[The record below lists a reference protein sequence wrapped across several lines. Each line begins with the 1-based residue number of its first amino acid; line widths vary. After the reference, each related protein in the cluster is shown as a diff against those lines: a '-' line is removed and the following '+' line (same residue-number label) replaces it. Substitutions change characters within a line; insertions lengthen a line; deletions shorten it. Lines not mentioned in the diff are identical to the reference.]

1 MVNINIFIGPK
12 KAFEEYIPSGDF
24 LLLNDLVKIADGK
37 IHRYYDHYDFLV
49 GYSENYSGISESA
62 IQNFDVLLKT
72 VEFDEIYLQNPPEN
86 IKRLIKNSYDNITF
100 KVYEYP
106 KLTSKK
112 FLKINNEFDERII
125 GQDHVKDELLTSLY
139 DLLKGYNDNKPICL
153 LFYGPSGVGK
163 TETAKFLSEI
173 IGEELFRKQ
182 FSMFQNNKFSEY
194 LFGGAHMQASF
205 SRDLLERESN
215 IILLDEFDKA
225 ANVFHDAFYQLFD
238 EGVFEDS
245 NYKVSLKNSIIICT
259 SNYLND
265 KDIRKN
271 IGDPLFFRF
280 DKIIEFKK
288 LSKKA
293 IDKILVKKVNEKY
306 ELLTDE
312 DKDLIDKEK
321 IINFFREYSKWLVN
335 TRQISKLVDEKINLI
350 LVEHYLNETSE
361 NNGYDE

>member
-112 FLKINNEFDERII
+112 FLKINNEFDEGIS

-139 DLLKGYNDNKPICL
+139 DLLKGYNDNRPICL
-153 LFYGPSGVGK
+153 LF
-163 TETAKFLSEI
+163 
-173 IGEELFRKQ
+173 
-182 FSMFQNNKFSEY
+182 
-194 LFGGAHMQASF
+194 
-205 SRDLLERESN
+205 
-215 IILLDEFDKA
+215 
-225 ANVFHDAFYQLFD
+225 
-238 EGVFEDS
+238 
-245 NYKVSLKNSIIICT
+245 
-259 SNYLND
+259 
-265 KDIRKN
+265 
-271 IGDPLFFRF
+271 
-280 DKIIEFKK
+280 
-288 LSKKA
+288 
-293 IDKILVKKVNEKY
+293 
-306 ELLTDE
+306 
-312 DKDLIDKEK
+312 
-321 IINFFREYSKWLVN
+321 
-335 TRQISKLVDEKINLI
+335 
-350 LVEHYLNETSE
+350 
-361 NNGYDE
+361 

>member
-1 MVNINIFIGPK
+1 MVDIKIFFGPK
-12 KAFEEYIPSGDF
+12 KAFEEFVPSGDI
-24 LLLNDLVKIADGK
+24 LLLSDLVKIADGK
-37 IHRYYDHYDFLV
+37 ITRYYDSYDFLV

-62 IQNFDVLLKT
+62 IQNFDMLLKT

-86 IKRLIKNSYDNITF
+86 IKRLIKNTYDDVTIE
-100 KVYEYP
+100 VYDYP
-106 KLTSKK
+106 KLTSEK
-112 FLKINNEFDERII
+112 FLKINDEFNQRII
-125 GQDHVKDELLTSLY
+125 GQNHVKDELLISLY
-139 DLLKGYNDNKPICL
+139 DLLKGYNDDKPICL

-163 TETAKFLSEI
+163 TETAKFLSEV

-238 EGVFEDS
+238 EGIFEDS

-259 SNYLND
+259 SNYLDIN
-265 KDIRKN
+265 DIRKN

-288 LSKKA
+288 LNKEA
-293 IDKILVKKVNEKY
+293 IEKILVNKVNKKY
-306 ELLTDE
+306 DLLTDE
-312 DKDLIDKEK
+312 DQNLIDKEN
-321 IINFFREYSKWLVN
+321 IINYFKKYSDYLVN
-335 TRQISKLVDEKINLI
+335 TRQISKLVDEKINMI
-350 LVEHYLNETSE
+350 LVEYHLNKNSTD
-361 NNGYDE
+361 NTY

>member
-1 MVNINIFIGPK
+1 MVDIKIFIGPK
-12 KAFEEYIPSGDF
+12 KAFEEFVPSGDI
-24 LLLNDLVKIADGK
+24 LLLSDLVKIADGK
-37 IHRYYDHYDFLV
+37 ITRYYDSYDFLV

-62 IQNFDVLLKT
+62 IQNFDMLLKT

-86 IKRLIKNSYDNITF
+86 IKRLIKNTYDDVTVE
-100 KVYEYP
+100 VYNYP
-106 KLTSKK
+106 KLTSEK
-112 FLKINNEFDERII
+112 FLKINDNFNQRII
-125 GQDHVKDELLTSLY
+125 GQNHVKDELLTSLY
-139 DLLKGYNDNKPICL
+139 DLLKGYNDDKPICL

-238 EGVFEDS
+238 EGIFEDS
-245 NYKVSLKNSIIICT
+245 NYKVYLKNSIIICT
-259 SNYLND
+259 SNYLDIN
-265 KDIRKN
+265 DIRKN

-288 LSKKA
+288 LNKEA
-293 IDKILVKKVNEKY
+293 IEKILVNKVNKKY

-312 DKDLIDKEK
+312 DQNLIDKEN
-321 IINFFREYSKWLVN
+321 IINYFKEYSDYLVN
-335 TRQISKLVDEKINLI
+335 TRQISKLVDEKINMI
-350 LVEHYLNETSE
+350 LVEYHLNDNSTD
-361 NNGYDE
+361 NT

>member
-1 MVNINIFIGPK
+1 MVDINIFIGPK
-12 KAFEEYIPSGDF
+12 KAFEEFIPFGDS

-37 IHRYYDHYDFLV
+37 ITRYNEYYDYLV

-62 IQNFDVLLKT
+62 IQNFDALLKT
-72 VEFDEIYLQNPPEN
+72 VEFNEIYLQNPPEN
-86 IKRLIKNSYDNITF
+86 IKRLIETIYDDVTI
-100 KVYEYP
+100 KVYDYP

-112 FLKINNEFDERII
+112 FLKINEEFNERII
-125 GQDHVKDELLTSLY
+125 GQDHVKDEILTSLY
-139 DLLKGYNDNKPICL
+139 DLLKGYNNNKPICL
-153 LFYGPSGVGK
+153 LFYGSSGVGK

-173 IGEELFRKQ
+173 VGDELFRKQ

-205 SRDLLERESN
+205 ARDLIERESN

-238 EGVFEDS
+238 EGIFEDS

-259 SNYLND
+259 SNYLNEN
-265 KDIRKN
+265 DIRKN

-288 LSKKA
+288 LNKEA

-306 ELLTDE
+306 LLLTDE
-312 DKDLIDKEK
+312 DQDLIDKEK
-321 IINFFREYSKWLVN
+321 IINFFREYSEWLVN
-335 TRQISKLVDEKINLI
+335 TRQISKLVDEKINQI
-350 LVEHYLNETSE
+350 LVEHYLNESSK
-361 NNGYDE
+361 NIA

>member
-1 MVNINIFIGPK
+1 MVNIKFFIGPK
-12 KAFEEYIPSGDF
+12 KFFKESIPSGNI
-24 LLLNDLVKIADGK
+24 LLLNDLVKIADKK
-37 IHRYYDHYDFLV
+37 IYEYSKHYDYLV
-49 GYSENYSGISESA
+49 GYSENFSGISESA
-62 IQNFDVLLKT
+62 IQNFDAILKI

-86 IKRLIKNSYDNITF
+86 IKRLIEDVYSDVTIEVYD
-100 KVYEYP
+100 YS
-106 KLTSKK
+106 KLTSDM
-112 FLKINNEFDERII
+112 FLKINNEFNERII
-125 GQDHVKDELLTSLY
+125 GQDHVKDELLNSFY
-139 DLLKGYNDNKPICL
+139 DLLKGYNRDKPICL

-173 IGEELFRKQ
+173 MGEELFRKQ

-225 ANVFHDAFYQLFD
+225 ANIFHDAFYQLFD
-238 EGVFEDS
+238 EGIFEDS

-288 LSKKA
+288 LNKEA
-293 IDKILVKKVNEKY
+293 IEKILVNKVNKKFD
-306 ELLTDE
+306 LLTDE
-312 DKDLIDKEK
+312 DQNLIDKDE
-321 IINFFREYSKWLVN
+321 IIDYFKEYSDYLVN
-335 TRQISKLVDEKINLI
+335 TRQISKLVDEKINRH
-350 LVEHYLNETSE
+350 LVEYYLNGNSC
-361 NNGYDE
+361 

>member
-1 MVNINIFIGPK
+1 MVDIKIFIGPK
-12 KAFEEYIPSGDF
+12 KAFEEFVPSGDI
-24 LLLNDLVKIADGK
+24 LLLSDLVKIADGK
-37 IHRYYDHYDFLV
+37 ITRYYESYDFLV

-72 VEFDEIYLQNPPEN
+72 VDFDKIYLQNPPEN
-86 IKRLIKNSYDNITF
+86 IKRLIKNTYDDVTIEI
-100 KVYEYP
+100 YDYP
-106 KLTSKK
+106 KLTSQK
-112 FLKINNEFDERII
+112 FLKINDKFNERII
-125 GQDHVKDELLTSLY
+125 GQNHVKNELLTSMY
-139 DLLKGYNDNKPICL
+139 DLLKGYNGDKPICL

-173 IGEELFRKQ
+173 IGDELFRKQ

-238 EGVFEDS
+238 EGIFEDS

-259 SNYLND
+259 SNYLD
-265 KDIRKN
+265 VKDIRKN

-288 LSKKA
+288 LNKEA
-293 IDKILVKKVNEKY
+293 IEKILVNKVNKKY
-306 ELLTDE
+306 DLLTDS

-321 IINFFREYSKWLVN
+321 IIKYFKEYSDYFVN
-335 TRQISKLVDEKINLI
+335 TRQISKLVEEKKNTT
-350 LVEHYLNETSE
+350 LVESYLNENLTE
-361 NNGYDE
+361 NND

>member
-1 MVNINIFIGPK
+1 MVDIKIFFGPK
-12 KAFEEYIPSGDF
+12 KAFEEFVPSGDI
-24 LLLNDLVKIADGK
+24 LLLSDLVKIADGK
-37 IHRYYDHYDFLV
+37 ITRYYDSYDFLV

-62 IQNFDVLLKT
+62 IQNFDMLLKT

-86 IKRLIKNSYDNITF
+86 IKRLIKNTYDDVTIE
-100 KVYEYP
+100 VYDYP
-106 KLTSKK
+106 KLTSEK
-112 FLKINNEFDERII
+112 FLKINDEFNQRII
-125 GQDHVKDELLTSLY
+125 GQNHVKDELLISLY
-139 DLLKGYNDNKPICL
+139 DLLKGYNDDKPICL

-163 TETAKFLSEI
+163 TETAKFLSEV

-238 EGVFEDS
+238 EGIFEDS

-259 SNYLND
+259 SNYLNINA
-265 KDIRKN
+265 IRKN

-288 LSKKA
+288 LNKEA
-293 IDKILVKKVNEKY
+293 IEKILVNKVNRKY
-306 ELLTDE
+306 GLLTDE
-312 DKDLIDKEK
+312 DQNLIDKEE
-321 IINFFREYSKWLVN
+321 IINYFKKYSDDLVN
-335 TRQISKLVDEKINLI
+335 TRQISKFVDEKINMH
-350 LVEHYLNETSE
+350 LVKHYLNENS
-361 NNGYDE
+361 DE

>member
-1 MVNINIFIGPK
+1 MVDIKIFIGPK
-12 KAFEEYIPSGDF
+12 KAFEEYVPTGDI

-37 IHRYYDHYDFLV
+37 ITRYYDSYDFLV

-62 IQNFDVLLKT
+62 IQNFNALLKT

-86 IKRLIKNSYDNITF
+86 IKRLIETTYNDVTIEVYD
-100 KVYEYP
+100 YP
-106 KLTSKK
+106 ILTPEK
-112 FLKINNEFDERII
+112 FLRINEKFNERIV
-125 GQDHVKDELLTSLY
+125 GQGHVKDELLTSLY
-139 DLLKGYNDNKPICL
+139 DLLMEYNGNKPICL

-163 TETAKFLSEI
+163 TETAKFLSEVI
-173 IGEELFRKQ
+173 EGKLFRKQ

-205 SRDLLERESN
+205 ARDLLERESN

-238 EGVFEDS
+238 EGTFEDS
-245 NYKVSLKNSIIICT
+245 NYKVPLKNSIIICT
-259 SNYLND
+259 SNYLNI

-288 LSKKA
+288 LDKDA
-293 IDKILVKKVNEKY
+293 ITRILTDKVNKKY
-306 ELLTDE
+306 ELLRDE
-312 DKDLIDKEK
+312 DKELINPQE
-321 IINFFREYSKWLVN
+321 IINYFKGYSESLIN
-335 TRQISKLVDEKINLI
+335 TRQISKFVDEKINRT
-350 LVEHYLNETSE
+350 LVEHYLNENSE
-361 NNGYDE
+361 RTN

>member
-1 MVNINIFIGPK
+1 MVDIKIFFGPK
-12 KAFEEYIPSGDF
+12 KAFEEFVPSGDI
-24 LLLNDLVKIADGK
+24 LLLSDLVKIADGK
-37 IHRYYDHYDFLV
+37 ITRYYDSYDFLV

-62 IQNFDVLLKT
+62 IQNFDMLLKT
-72 VEFDEIYLQNPPEN
+72 VKFNEIYLQNPPEN
-86 IKRLIKNSYDNITF
+86 IKRLILNTYDDVTIE
-100 KVYEYP
+100 VYDYP
-106 KLTSKK
+106 KLTSEK
-112 FLKINNEFDERII
+112 FLKIKDDFNQRII
-125 GQDHVKDELLTSLY
+125 GQNHVKDELLTSLY
-139 DLLKGYNDNKPICL
+139 DLLKEYNDNKPICL

-238 EGVFEDS
+238 EGIFEDS

-259 SNYLND
+259 SNYLNIN
-265 KDIRKN
+265 DIRKN

-288 LSKKA
+288 LNKEA
-293 IDKILVKKVNEKY
+293 IEKILVNKVNKKY

-312 DKDLIDKEK
+312 DQNLIDKEN
-321 IINFFREYSKWLVN
+321 IINYFKEYSDYLVN
-335 TRQISKLVDEKINLI
+335 TRQISKLVDEKINMH
-350 LVEHYLNETSE
+350 LVEHYLKE
-361 NNGYDE
+361 NSAE

>member
-1 MVNINIFIGPK
+1 MVNIKIFIGPK
-12 KAFEEYIPSGDF
+12 KAFEEFIPDGDILF
-24 LLLNDLVKIADGK
+24 LNDLVKIADGK
-37 IHRYYDHYDFLV
+37 LNRYYEHYDFLV

-72 VEFDEIYLQNPPEN
+72 VEFNEIYLHNPPEN
-86 IKRLIKNSYDNITF
+86 IKRLIKNSYDDVTI
-100 KVYEYP
+100 KIYDYP

-112 FLKINNEFDERII
+112 FLKINYEFNERII
-125 GQDHVKDELLTSLY
+125 GQNHVKNELLNSLY

-245 NYKVSLKNSIIICT
+245 NYIVSLKNSIIICT
-259 SNYLND
+259 SNYLD
-265 KDIRKN
+265 VKDIRKN

-288 LSKKA
+288 LNKEA
-293 IDKILVKKVNEKY
+293 IEKILVNKVNKKY
-306 ELLTDE
+306 DLLTDS

-321 IINFFREYSKWLVN
+321 IIKYFKEYSDYLVN
-335 TRQISKLVDEKINLI
+335 TRQISKLVDEKINTT
-350 LVEHYLNETSE
+350 LVESYLNENLTE
-361 NNGYDE
+361 NND

>member
-1 MVNINIFIGPK
+1 MVDIKIFIGPK
-12 KAFEEYIPSGDF
+12 KAFEDFIPSGDS
-24 LLLNDLVKIADGK
+24 LLLNDLVKIVDGK
-37 IHRYYDHYDFLV
+37 LTGDYYYDFLV
-49 GYSENYSGISESA
+49 GYSENYSGITESA
-62 IQNFDVLLKT
+62 IQNFDAILKIGK
-72 VEFDEIYLQNPPEN
+72 VDEIYLQNPPEN
-86 IKRLIKNSYDNITF
+86 IKRLIKNNYENVTTEVYD
-100 KVYEYP
+100 YP
-106 KLTSKK
+106 KLTSKN
-112 FLKINNEFDERII
+112 FLEINNNFTERII

-139 DLLKGYNDNKPICL
+139 DLLKGYNKEKPICL

-238 EGVFEDS
+238 EGIFEDS

-259 SNYLND
+259 SNYLNINN
-265 KDIRKN
+265 IRKN

-288 LSKKA
+288 LNKEA
-293 IDKILVKKVNEKY
+293 IEKILVNKVNKKY
-306 ELLTDE
+306 DLLTPE
-312 DKDLIDKEK
+312 DKNLIDKEK
-321 IINFFREYSKWLVN
+321 IISYFKKYSDDLVN
-335 TRQISKLVDEKINLI
+335 TRQISKLVDEKINMHLI
-350 LVEHYLNETSE
+350 EHYLNE
-361 NNGYDE
+361 N

>member
-1 MVNINIFIGPK
+1 MVDIKIFIGPK
-12 KAFEEYIPSGDF
+12 KAFEEFVPSGDI
-24 LLLNDLVKIADGK
+24 LLLSDLVKIADGK
-37 IHRYYDHYDFLV
+37 ITRYYDSYDFLV

-62 IQNFDVLLKT
+62 IQNFDMLLKT

-86 IKRLIKNSYDNITF
+86 IKRLIKNTYDDVTIE
-100 KVYEYP
+100 VYDYP
-106 KLTSKK
+106 KLTSEK
-112 FLKINNEFDERII
+112 FLKINDNFNQRII
-125 GQDHVKDELLTSLY
+125 GQNHVKDELLTSLY
-139 DLLKGYNDNKPICL
+139 ALLKGYNDDKPICL

-238 EGVFEDS
+238 EGIFEDS

-259 SNYLND
+259 SNYLDIN
-265 KDIRKN
+265 DIRKN

-288 LSKKA
+288 LNKEA
-293 IDKILVKKVNEKY
+293 IEKILVNKVNKKY

-312 DKDLIDKEK
+312 DQNLIDKEN
-321 IINFFREYSKWLVN
+321 IINYFKEYSDYLVN
-335 TRQISKLVDEKINLI
+335 TRQISKLVDEKINMI
-350 LVEHYLNETSE
+350 LVEYHLNDNSTD
-361 NNGYDE
+361 NT

>member
-1 MVNINIFIGPK
+1 MVDIKIFIGPK
-12 KAFEEYIPSGDF
+12 KAFEEFVPSGDI
-24 LLLNDLVKIADGK
+24 LLLSDLVKIADGK
-37 IHRYYDHYDFLV
+37 ITRYYDSYDFLV

-62 IQNFDVLLKT
+62 IQNFDMLLKT

-86 IKRLIKNSYDNITF
+86 IKRLIKNTYDDVTVE
-100 KVYEYP
+100 VYNYP
-106 KLTSKK
+106 KLTSEK
-112 FLKINNEFDERII
+112 FLKINDNFNQRII
-125 GQDHVKDELLTSLY
+125 GQNHVKDELLTSLY
-139 DLLKGYNDNKPICL
+139 DLLKGYNDDKPICL

-238 EGVFEDS
+238 EGIFEDS

-259 SNYLND
+259 SNYLDIN
-265 KDIRKN
+265 DIRKN

-288 LSKKA
+288 LNKEA
-293 IDKILVKKVNEKY
+293 IEKILVNKVNKKY

-312 DKDLIDKEK
+312 DQNLIDKEN
-321 IINFFREYSKWLVN
+321 IINYFKEYSDYLVN
-335 TRQISKLVDEKINLI
+335 TRQISKLVDEKINMI
-350 LVEHYLNETSE
+350 LVEYHLNDNSTD
-361 NNGYDE
+361 NT

>member
-1 MVNINIFIGPK
+1 M
-12 KAFEEYIPSGDF
+12 
-24 LLLNDLVKIADGK
+24 
-37 IHRYYDHYDFLV
+37 
-49 GYSENYSGISESA
+49 
-62 IQNFDVLLKT
+62 
-72 VEFDEIYLQNPPEN
+72 
-86 IKRLIKNSYDNITF
+86 
-100 KVYEYP
+100 
-106 KLTSKK
+106 
-112 FLKINNEFDERII
+112 KINDEFNQRII
-125 GQDHVKDELLTSLY
+125 GQNHVKDELLTSLY
-139 DLLKGYNDNKPICL
+139 DLLKGYNNDKPICL

-238 EGVFEDS
+238 EGIFEDS

-259 SNYLND
+259 SNYLDIN
-265 KDIRKN
+265 DIRKN

-288 LSKKA
+288 LNKEA
-293 IDKILVKKVNEKY
+293 IEKILVNKVNKKY
-306 ELLTDE
+306 DLLTDE
-312 DKDLIDKEK
+312 DQNLIDKEN
-321 IINFFREYSKWLVN
+321 IINYFKKYSDYLVN
-335 TRQISKLVDEKINLI
+335 TRQISKLVDEKINMI
-350 LVEHYLNETSE
+350 LVEYHLNKNSTD
-361 NNGYDE
+361 NTY